1 MHTKNQSSAHLGKK
15 LTTSALL
22 WLVALLLV
30 PTLLSAQTTQGS
42 AATAEEEIAANPLL
56 AGSNYVAYI
65 APTTKLTPAPKG
77 YEAFYLTHY
86 ARHGSRWLCGSGE
99 YSRPVNTLRKAQ
111 RDGKLT
117 AEGQEVLR
125 ILEQVQHTSIK
136 RCGDLTTVGERQHHG
151 IGKRMARNFPTIFC
165 DKQTQIDARSTVV
178 RRCIL
183 SMIAECEELAAANPN
198 ARIHN
203 DTSDTLQ
210 FYLNQDATP
219 RMQKIQQALSKEESK
234 WYYQLYQPERLM
246 RYLFTDSVYVRDSL
260 GSRRSLMNQLFNV
273 ARSLQGHDNFPEL
286 LHIFTP
292 QEIFNLWKF
301 DNISWY
307 CSYGAAVENPQ
318 APFSQYNLLT
328 NFLNT
333 ADTIASSRTFHGATL
348 RFGHE
353 VCVLPLACL
362 MELGDAAA
370 KVSKEDFDTLHHV
383 WRNYQIFPMAS
394 NIQLVFYR
402 HKNPN
407 QPVLVK
413 ALLNEREQ
421 TIANLT
427 PVSYPYYKWADV
439 EQYLRAKLADYDRGN

>member
-1 MHTKNQSSAHLGKK
+1 MHTPTFLP
-15 LTTSALL
+15 T
-22 WLVALLLV
+22 VALRRILCSCTMLALAAILS
-30 PTLLSAQTTQGS
+30 PTPLSAQ
-42 AATAEEEIAANPLL
+42 TAEEEISANPLL
-56 AGSNYVAYI
+56 AGANYVAYI
-65 APTTKLTPAPKG
+65 EPTQQLTPTPKG
-77 YEAFYLTHY
+77 YEAFYLSHY
-86 ARHGSRWLCGSGE
+86 ARHGSRWLCGAYE
-99 YSRPVNTLRKAQ
+99 YANPIKTLRKAQ
-111 RDGKLT
+111 RDHKLT
-117 AEGQEVLR
+117 AEGQQVLR

-151 IGKRMARNFPTIFC
+151 IGKRMAQNFPAIF
-165 DKQTQIDARSTVV
+165 KQKDTQIDARSTVV

-183 SMIAECEELAAANPN
+183 SMIAECEELAAANPQ

-219 RMQKIQQALSKEESK
+219 RMQKIQGALRNVENE
-234 WYYQLYQPERLM
+234 WYYRLYQPERLM

-260 GSRRSLMNQLFNV
+260 GSRRSLMGQIFNV
-273 ARSLQGHDNFPEL
+273 ARSLQGHDNFPTL
-286 LHIFTP
+286 LNIFTP
-292 QEIFNLWKF
+292 QEIFNIWKYN
-301 DNISWY
+301 NISWY
-307 CSYGAAVENPQ
+307 CSYGAAKENPL

-333 ADTIASSRTFHGATL
+333 ADTIAASRTFHGATL

-370 KVSKEDFDTLHHV
+370 KVSTADFDTLHHV
-383 WRNYQIFPMAS
+383 FRNYKIFPMAS

-402 HKNPN
+402 SKRDASA
-407 QPVLVK
+407 PVLVK

-421 TIANLT
+421 TIADLQ

-439 EQYLRAKLADYDRGN
+439 EQYLRHKLADYDKGE